1 MSDGIFI
8 NRIDFNRLLKKI
20 DLLEEYV
27 RVNLKINQ
35 QSKWV
40 PANIAME
47 MLGIKKR
54 KFLELRKSGQITWKT
69 SGKGRNIMVLRESIE
84 RFNKDNSTQL

>member
-8 NRIDFNRLLKKI
+8 NKTDFNQLVKKI

-27 RVNLKINQ
+27 RANLKVNQ
-35 QSKWV
+35 QAKWV
-40 PANIAME
+40 SANTAME
-47 MLGIKKR
+47 LLGVKKR